1 VPDSNGILQVTGR
14 ITQNCEEPAHMQT
27 NFFSKW
33 NRTRWI
39 VAGALLVGMLAMA
52 QQPTQPTN
60 PYRNDLYQARH
71 ATPMQERIR
80 HLQPFPVCVVY
91 WQPASTTS
99 LEQVRA
105 EFQQIHDA
113 GFHCLK
119 TLQLIGNLP
128 QQEVFEAALDAGL
141 TPWWYGEAGWE
152 DVTPELLE
160 RLHLPRSMPLR
171 EALTNPAM
179 IAYQTQR
186 YRDKIEHPVAVP
198 PSPYPDHGFRRGQ
211 GGYQLKAAW
220 ISLFAQWL
228 EKQYGTLPV
237 LEQAWNFAANRDE
250 VHPATFRDAAIL
262 AGGDGSPN
270 SQLSME
276 WDFRRYRDILKFE
289 AEQRAFDLKQSQSWF
304 HQYDPLTPQREGG
317 ELAMFQNFAA
327 IGTDQALV
335 ADVMADGG
343 SFYPSIHPAHHFEA
357 FTGEVALPVYLESQL
372 TVDLSKGMWT
382 GAWESTGMPSVYSGS
397 YGYAATPGF
406 ISQMMLS
413 YIAAGMRG
421 IGIWAWNMRDAG
433 WESGEYSLVDRQGHL
448 TSWGKQAGQIAKAVD
463 KYRFEL
469 WDARNEPTVGIL
481 YSWENMATAAR
492 LSVGAY
498 PVDRGKDFGMEPTR
512 AVAGAAEAFQ
522 QANIPFE
529 FVTEVDL
536 KAGLAQR
543 YKAIYLP
550 HEATLSKEMLPI
562 LLKYVQEGGRVVAD
576 VPAPWWDEFGRV
588 QETGPGSPFESIFGV
603 TVNIFQGGRN
613 VRRSVDGKEI
623 EGTYADLSPS
633 SAVKTASFDT
643 GGAAITEVRHGR
655 GSASYIAFEASL
667 LANETGKDKQLTA
680 WARKLIVHTTVPSG
694 PLWTVSGV
702 TAYRRVAPHAHH
714 YFLIND
720 GPATDAV
727 IKADN
732 AYSHVVDAVTGE
744 DLGGGDVVHVNL
756 DANSARWVR
765 AELP

>member
-1 VPDSNGILQVTGR
+1 MRN
-14 ITQNCEEPAHMQT
+14 
-27 NFFSKW
+27 NFC
-33 NRTRWI
+33 NIRNVI
-39 VAGALLVGMLAMA
+39 CCAAAGALLAGVSGIA
-52 QQPTQPTN
+52 QQATQSAN
-60 PYRNDLYQARH
+60 PFRDDLYQARH
-71 ATPMQERIR
+71 TSAMQERIR
-80 HLQPFPVCVVY
+80 RVEPFPVCVVY

-99 LEQVRA
+99 LDQVRA
-105 EFQQIHDA
+105 EFQQIHGA

-128 QQEVFEAALDAGL
+128 QQKIFEAALDAGL

-160 RLHLPRSMPLR
+160 RLHLPRSMTLR
-171 EALTNPAM
+171 EALVNPAM

-186 YRDKIEHPVAVP
+186 YRDKIEHPITVP
-198 PSPYPDHGFRRGQ
+198 PPPYPDHGFRRGQ
-211 GGYQLKAAW
+211 GGYQLKPAW
-220 ISLFAQWL
+220 IPLFAQWL
-228 EKQYGTLPV
+228 EKQYGTLPA
-237 LEQAWNFAANRDE
+237 LEQAWNFAANRDD

-262 AGGDGSPN
+262 AGGDGNPN
-270 SQLSME
+270 VPLAMA
-276 WDFRRYRDILKFE
+276 WDFRRYRDILRFE
-289 AEQRAFDLKQSQSWF
+289 AEQRALDLKQSQAWF

-317 ELAMFQNFAA
+317 ELAMFQNFAG
-327 IGTDQALV
+327 IGTDQELV
-335 ADVMADGG
+335 ADVMAEGG

-357 FTGEVALPVYLESQL
+357 FGGEVALPVYLESQL

-382 GAWESTGMPSVYSGS
+382 GAWESTGMPSVYSGT

-433 WESGEYSLVDRQGHL
+433 WESGEYSLVDRQGNL
-448 TSWGKQAGQIAKAVD
+448 TSWGKRAGQIAKAVD

-469 WDARNEPTVGIL
+469 WDARNEPAVGIL
-481 YSWENMATAAR
+481 YNWENMATAAR

-498 PVDRGKDFGMEPTR
+498 PVARGKDFSTEPTR
-512 AVAGAAEAFQ
+512 ALAGAAEAFQ

-529 FVTEVDL
+529 FVTEADL
-536 KAGLAQR
+536 KAGLAAR

-550 HEATLSKEMLPI
+550 HEVTLSKDLFPI
-562 LLKYVQEGGRVVAD
+562 LLKYVEQGGRVVAD
-576 VPAPWWDEFGRV
+576 APAPWWDEYGRV
-588 QETGPGSPFESIFGV
+588 QDTGPGSPFESIFGV

-623 EGTYADLSPS
+623 DGTCADLTLT

-643 GGAAITEVRHGR
+643 GEAAITEVRRGR
-655 GSASYIAFEASL
+655 GSAAYIAFEASL
-667 LANETGKDKQLTA
+667 LGDAAAKDKALA
-680 WARKLIVHTTVPSG
+680 GWARSLMVRTTMQSPQPWTESG
-694 PLWTVSGV
+694 A

-714 YFLIND
+714 YFLINN

-727 IKADN
+727 IKAEKS
-732 AYSHVVDAVTGE
+732 YSRVMDAVTGE
-744 DLGGGDVVHVNL
+744 DLGSGAAVHVKL
-756 DANSARWVR
+756 DADSARWVR
-765 AELP
+765 AEFP